1 MDTPVW
7 LDAEGL
13 EKWQP
18 LFDAALAA
26 RAKAY
31 APYSSFMVGAA
42 IMTGDGAIFTGANYE
57 SASYGLTLCA
67 ERAALCAAQSA
78 EAVPAITAIAIC
90 AKPEGSNFAPEAD
103 VVRPCGACRQWIFE
117 ASKRAGRDI
126 QVLCG
131 DADFSKVIVTSAEQL
146 LPDGFS
152 L

>member
-1 MDTPVW
+1 MDTQVW
-7 LDAEGL
+7 LDAEGHK
-13 EKWQP
+13 KWEP
-18 LFDAALAA
+18 LFEAALAA

-42 IMTGDGAIFTGANYE
+42 IETESGAIFSGANYE

-67 ERAALCAAQSA
+67 ERAAICAAQSA
-78 EAVPAITAIAIC
+78 EAVPAITTIAIC
-90 AKPEGSNFAPEAD
+90 AKPADGGDPED
-103 VVRPCGACRQWIFE
+103 EIVRPCGACRQWIFE

-126 QVLCG
+126 RVLCG
-131 DADFSKVIVTSAEQL
+131 NTDFSKVIVTSADQL